1 MLRQMERSA
10 IHLLAKRGKSQRQI
24 AEELGRN
31 RRTVA
36 RVLRESVDRR
46 PAKRYRRSKVDPYR
60 AQIAAWLGQGL
71 TAVRML
77 ELAREDAER
86 PYRGGDNVF
95 RTMVRRIRAEQQQQ
109 HAATEVPIRFEGLP
123 GEYLQVDGGEVRRSP
138 FSQQP
143 PDTRYFRACRLKY
156 SRWSWVRFTADMRQ
170 E

>member
-36 RVLRESVDRR
+36 RVLREPVDRL

-71 TAVRML
+71 TAAWML
-77 ELAREDAER
+77 TPTWPLS
-86 PYRGGDNVF
+86 
-95 RTMVRRIRAEQQQQ
+95 MKRA
-109 HAATEVPIRFEGLP
+109 
-123 GEYLQVDGGEVRRSP
+123 
-138 FSQQP
+138 
-143 PDTRYFRACRLKY
+143 
-156 SRWSWVRFTADMRQ
+156 MR
-170 E
+170 